1 MNKQEFNE
9 MIEKVLTQG
18 IEITMAMDND
28 TKIIWYNMNTR
39 MKSDLDIAHDGEKC
53 IFKARYDHTGVIES
67 YDDLLDEVRDC
78 QHGRDFGNE
87 TWFKIL
93 ENRYN

>member
-18 IEITMAMDND
+18 IEITMTMDQD

-39 MKSDLDIAHDGEKC
+39 MKSEFDIAYDGEKC
-53 IFKARYDHTGVIES
+53 IFKARYNHTGVIES